1 MNGSI
6 KRLRSKLKRA
16 SSVKG
21 NKTLIVSAEKHTRS
35 SETRRGVGCET
46 LDGGK
51 KNNRK
56 SKRNKKA
63 GATFFYQL
71 DDDRQAEYQ
80 SIKKKV
86 VGRTKSESREE
97 KAFPRYQAF
106 AALCMSKLLFYFL
119 LL

>member
-63 GATFFYQL
+63 GATFFISL
-71 DDDRQAEYQ
+71 MMTGKR
-80 SIKKKV
+80 SIKVLKK
-86 VGRTKSESREE
+86 
-97 KAFPRYQAF
+97 
-106 AALCMSKLLFYFL
+106 KL
-119 LL
+119 